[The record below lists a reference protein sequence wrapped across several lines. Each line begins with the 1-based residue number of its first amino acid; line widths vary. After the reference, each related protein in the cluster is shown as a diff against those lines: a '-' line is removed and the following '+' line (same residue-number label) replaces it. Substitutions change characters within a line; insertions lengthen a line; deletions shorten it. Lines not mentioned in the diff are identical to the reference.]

1 MRDNSLVQ
9 KLRVMEL
16 LSWATCKGNIC
27 PTSCTEIS
35 LWKRPISNSYKL
47 FSSYRTV
54 FSTESSWD
62 SKTSDLNC
70 FYEAL
75 AQREA
80 LAICQD
86 RVFASFLCALSLRSV
101 FGRSIHMY
109 WTIPEKK
116 TNWELRIWTISR
128 VIEEIASGFSV
139 GLLEATLNFQEWSRK
154 NHAEYPGVL
163 VLALKVS
170 VGCNTHTILWSF

>member
-1 MRDNSLVQ
+1 
-9 KLRVMEL
+9 MEL
-16 LSWATCKGNIC
+16 LSWATCKRNIC

-109 WTIPEKK
+109 WTIPDKK
-116 TNWELRIWTISR
+116 NKLGVENMDNLQGYWRNSKWIFRGLIRSN
-128 VIEEIASGFSV
+128 IEF
-139 GLLEATLNFQEWSRK
+139 
-154 NHAEYPGVL
+154 PGVIKKKSCGISWGL
-163 VLALKVS
+163 CFRS
-170 VGCNTHTILWSF
+170 